1 MQNTPDS
8 KKQYFLKALKH
19 AAINSRVINIQVMVL
34 LITMSK
40 KDLTKEFMGK
50 NVFDRS

>member
-1 MQNTPDS
+1 
-8 KKQYFLKALKH
+8 
-19 AAINSRVINIQVMVL
+19 
-34 LITMSK
+34 MSK